1 MKQNEASKQFLNGQM
16 ELTIKAWESY
26 ANLEAAFEKAIDS
39 VECNYQDKENWQL
52 LRPEIEDFFSDV
64 TRFLRLAILN
74 PTNDDMN
81 VL

>member
-1 MKQNEASKQFLNGQM
+1 M

-26 ANLEAAFEKAIDS
+26 ANLEAAFDKAIDS
-39 VECNYQDKENWQL
+39 AERNYQDKENWRL
-52 LRPEIEDFFSDV
+52 LRAEIEGFFSDV
-64 TRFLRLAILN
+64 TRYLREAILN

>member
-1 MKQNEASKQFLNGQM
+1 MKQNEASKQVPNGQM

-26 ANLEAAFEKAIDS
+26 ANLEAAFDKAIDS
-39 VECNYQDKENWQL
+39 AERNYQDKENWRL
-52 LRPEIEDFFSDV
+52 LRAEIEGFFSDV
-64 TRFLRLAILN
+64 TRYLREAILN

>member
-1 MKQNEASKQFLNGQM
+1 M

-39 VECNYQDKENWQL
+39 AERNYQDKENWQL

-64 TRFLRLAILN
+64 TRYLRLAILN
-74 PTNDDMN
+74 PTNDERKWN